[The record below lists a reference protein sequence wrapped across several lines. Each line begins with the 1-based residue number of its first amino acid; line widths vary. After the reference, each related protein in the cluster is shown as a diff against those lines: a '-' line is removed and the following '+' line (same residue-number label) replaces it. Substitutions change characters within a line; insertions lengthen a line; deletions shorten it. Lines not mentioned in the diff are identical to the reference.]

1 MNKHLEKWQPTARK
15 QLVVYL
21 VGLRKTLS
29 ETYYS
34 STTNNSSSNKMSIN
48 SYLLYQL
55 HLCQKCHMKMR
66 WMKQKKMVLIILKAL
81 TRMKTNSNQKTTYYW
96 NRQEENQMIPPRT
109 FLLSSHPLQNLKVF
123 LMWSCLLSS
132 LDSFEVFWIQS
143 LTVLRTL
150 VKEKQLKPN

>member
-1 MNKHLEKWQPTARK
+1 MNRHLEKWQPTAKK
-15 QLVVYL
+15 QLVVYP
-21 VGLRKTLS
+21 VGLRKTCQKFIIAVS
-29 ETYYS
+29 P
-34 STTNNSSSNKMSIN
+34 TTAAAIKCQPVHISSIN
-48 SYLLYQL
+48 SIYVRNVIW
-55 HLCQKCHMKMR
+55 KWVR
-66 WMKQKKMVLIILKAL
+66 WNRRKWSWSSSKPWRGRKQIQIKK
-81 TRMKTNSNQKTTYYW
+81 YYW
-96 NRQEENQMIPPRT
+96 NRQEENQIIPPGT